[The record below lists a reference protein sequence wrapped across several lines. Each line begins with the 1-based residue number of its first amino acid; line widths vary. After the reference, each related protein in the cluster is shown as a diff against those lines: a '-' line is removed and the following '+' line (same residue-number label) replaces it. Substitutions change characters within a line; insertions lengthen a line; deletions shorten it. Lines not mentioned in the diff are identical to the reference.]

1 MRQAVTHYRVL
12 KRNKGRTLVE
22 LTLVT
27 GRRHQIRVHLADAG
41 CPVVGDTK
49 YGAKTNPAK
58 RLGLHAWSLRFPHP
72 VTGQEIRF
80 ESPLPPELARLV

>member
-1 MRQAVTHYRVL
+1 
-12 KRNKGRTLVE
+12 VE
-22 LTLVT
+22 LTLET
-27 GRRHQIRVHLADAG
+27 GRRHQIRVHLSDAG

-72 VTGQEIRF
+72 LTQQELRF
-80 ESPLPPELARLV
+80 ESPLPPELARLI